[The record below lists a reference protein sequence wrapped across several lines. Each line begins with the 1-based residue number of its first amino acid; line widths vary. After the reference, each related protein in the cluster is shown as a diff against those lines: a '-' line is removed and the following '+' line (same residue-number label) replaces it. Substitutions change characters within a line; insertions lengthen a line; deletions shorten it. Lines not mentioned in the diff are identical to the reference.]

1 MAESIAMARSAKRK
15 VQEPKLRVLFAG
27 ISWPVETF
35 IVGLIRGLADAGV
48 EVSIASEI
56 KPSRNRLLDHPGIL
70 WLRTPS
76 WKVSA
81 AARLL
86 WLGWLAITGLRKGR
100 RDARR
105 FNFYARQNPERA
117 GRLQTLHQLL
127 PFAGK
132 RWDVIYFPW
141 NSAAISYLPLF
152 DMDAPVVISCRGSQ
166 INIAPHVP
174 SRAGFRDDLRA
185 TFALAA
191 NVHCVSDAIRAEAS
205 NFGLDTTRCTV
216 IRPAVDPKFFY
227 PAANGANGK
236 FRIVTTGNLVWLKGH
251 EYALISIRQLV
262 DLGIDVQFDIIGDGP
277 ERQRIR
283 YTLQDLGLEGHV
295 HLHGSLDQAGVR
307 EILQRADAFVLSS
320 LSEGISNAVLE
331 AMACGLPVVTTDC
344 GGMREV
350 IADGVEGFVVPL
362 RDPQVM
368 ASRLAS
374 LATSSELRR
383 RMGEAA
389 RSTVVNK
396 FSLSSQV
403 KHFCNLYQA
412 ALSSSQD

>member
-1 MAESIAMARSAKRK
+1 MARSAKRK
-15 VQEPKLRVLFAG
+15 LQEPKLRVLFAG

-56 KPSRNRLLDHPGIL
+56 NPSRNRLLDHPGIL

-86 WLGWLAITGLRKGR
+86 WLGWLTITGLQRGR
-100 RDARR
+100 RDLRR
-105 FNFYARQNPERA
+105 FNFYAQQNPERA

-132 RWDVIYFPW
+132 HWDVIYFPW

-191 NVHCVSDAIRAEAS
+191 NVHCVSEAIRAEAS
-205 NFGLDTTRCTV
+205 NYGLDTTRSTV
-216 IRPAVDPKFFY
+216 IRPAVNPEFFY
-227 PAANGANGK
+227 PAANRANGK

-251 EYALISIRQLV
+251 EYALMSIRQLV
-262 DLGIDVQFDIIGDGP
+262 DSGIDVQFDIIGDGP
-277 ERQRIR
+277 ERQQIR
-283 YTLQDLGLEGHV
+283 YTIQDLGLEQQV
-295 HLHGSLDQAGVR
+295 RLHGGLDQKRVR
-307 EILQRADAFVLSS
+307 EILQRADAFLLSS
-320 LSEGISNAVLE
+320 FSEGISNAVLE

-350 IADGVEGFVVPL
+350 IADGTEGFVVPL
-362 RDPQVM
+362 RDPHGM
-368 ASRLAS
+368 ANRLAT
-374 LATSSELRR
+374 LARNPKLRDE
-383 RMGEAA
+383 MGKAA
-389 RSTVVNK
+389 RQTVKARFNLSNQVQSFRELYHKAVNTP
-396 FSLSSQV
+396 Q
-403 KHFCNLYQA
+403 N
-412 ALSSSQD
+412 

>member
-1 MAESIAMARSAKRK
+1 MRRAKLK

-48 EVSIASEI
+48 EVSIASDVN
-56 KPSRNRLLDHPGIL
+56 PSRNRLLDHPGIL

-86 WLGWLAITGLRKGR
+86 WLGWLAITGLQRGP
-100 RDARR
+100 RDVRR
-105 FNFYARQNPERA
+105 FNFYARQNPER
-117 GRLQTLHQLL
+117 GGQLQILYQLL

-141 NSAAISYLPLF
+141 NSAAISHLPLF
-152 DMDAPVVISCRGSQ
+152 DMDCPVVISCRGSQ

-174 SRAGFRDDLRA
+174 SRTGFRDDLRA
-185 TFALAA
+185 TFALAM
-191 NVHCVSDAIRAEAS
+191 NVHCVSEAIKLEAS
-205 NFGLDTTRCTV
+205 NYGLDAAMSAV
-216 IRPAVDPKFFY
+216 IRPAVNPEFFY
-227 PAANGANGK
+227 PAASTMNGK

-251 EYALISIRQLV
+251 EYALMSIRQLI

-283 YTLQDLGLEGHV
+283 YTIQDLGLEEHV
-295 HLHGSLDQAGVR
+295 RLHGGLDQAGVR

-362 RDPQVM
+362 REPQAM

-383 RMGEAA
+383 QMGEAA
-389 RSTVVNK
+389 RSTVVNR

-403 KHFCNLYQA
+403 KHFCDLYQA